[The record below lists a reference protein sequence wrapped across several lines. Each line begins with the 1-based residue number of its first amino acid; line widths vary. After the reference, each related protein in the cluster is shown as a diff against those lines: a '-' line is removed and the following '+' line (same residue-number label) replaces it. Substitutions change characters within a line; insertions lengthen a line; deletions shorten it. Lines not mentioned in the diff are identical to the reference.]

1 MAAIAGKGAK
11 IRYTSVAGTSSTD
24 NASTITTG
32 VGGAVSSV
40 QINSTLR
47 RHWDR
52 SSTAIPDLYLNS
64 TLVPT
69 TAIAE
74 INYVQGIFNL
84 NESRTSTG
92 VYTIDCHFLTSSYLS
107 GGQSWAVDFET
118 SMYDTTSFANTATG
132 SVQARTF
139 VPGLTE
145 GSVSINRLASTGGTT
160 GPIFYDRMNLQSD
173 VIVELIASGVSR
185 YEAYGYVTNINPTAG
200 IDALTVESVDIT
212 LDGPL
217 YYSTT

>member
-1 MAAIAGKGAK
+1 
-11 IRYTSVAGTSSTD
+11 
-24 NASTITTG
+24 
-32 VGGAVSSV
+32 
-40 QINSTLR
+40 
-47 RHWDR
+47 
-52 SSTAIPDLYLNS
+52 
-64 TLVPT
+64 
-69 TAIAE
+69 
-74 INYVQGIFNL
+74 VQGIFNL